1 MYVMTNKNYKIEK
14 RVLLWYV
21 YFLVC
26 TVAK

>member
-1 MYVMTNKNYKIEK
+1 MTNKNYKIEK